1 MRTKMQIIF
10 QDPFSSL
17 QPRMPV
23 GEIIGEAVREHE
35 LVPKEEFDDYI
46 DKVMDDCGLQ
56 SFHKDRY
63 PHEFSGGQRQRICI
77 ARALALKPEFIVCD
91 EPVSALDVS
100 IQAQIINLLKELQE
114 QYKFTYLFIS
124 HDLSVV
130 EHISDTVGVMYLG
143 NLVEYG
149 ATEDIFK
156 NPLHPYTKALFSA
169 IPVPDP
175 TAKMNRIVLEGS
187 IPSPAN
193 PPAGCK
199 FHTRCA
205 QCMEQCKTE
214 VPEQR
219 EIEPGHFVV
228 CHLYVFD
235 CLPRDRMYF
244 MLWQNDNSIIV
255 GKYQNTLS
263 EINLEAVERRGIR
276 VVRRL
281 SGGGAVYHDMGNL
294 NFTFITDAASGTALD
309 MKLFCQPVVRTLAA
323 LGVHAEVNGRND
335 ITIDGKKFSGNSQYL
350 RQGRVMH
357 HGTIMFNSDLSV
369 VSEAL
374 QVDPTKFQTKGV
386 RSVRSRVTNVADH
399 LDRPVSLPEFRRIL
413 LENILRENPGQPYPL
428 TPKDLAAVEKL
439 REERYAAWDWN
450 YGQSPA
456 CTVLRRRRVEGCGL
470 VEAYISVDS
479 GLISAIAFRGDFFS
493 AVEPEELA
501 PRFVGRT
508 PDQAGFAA
516 ALEGVDVSRYF
527 AGLQNDQL
535 IEILCQA

>member
-1 MRTKMQIIF
+1 MADVKKTAEEKIQYDPQYILQVKDLKKYFPIKSGMLNKTVGYVKAVDGVTFNLKRGTTKGLVGESGCGKTTTGRTILRLSGEKTGGQVLFNGQEVYDLSAKEMRDMRTKMQIIF

-23 GEIIGEAVREHE
+23 GEIIGEAVREHG

-56 SFHKDRY
+56 SFHKDRN
-63 PHEFSGGQRQRICI
+63 PLEFSGGQRQRICI

-91 EPVSALDVS
+91 EPVSALDVA

-228 CHLYVFD
+228 CHLY
-235 CLPRDRMYF
+235 
-244 MLWQNDNSIIV
+244 
-255 GKYQNTLS
+255 
-263 EINLEAVERRGIR
+263 
-276 VVRRL
+276 
-281 SGGGAVYHDMGNL
+281 
-294 NFTFITDAASGTALD
+294 
-309 MKLFCQPVVRTLAA
+309 
-323 LGVHAEVNGRND
+323 
-335 ITIDGKKFSGNSQYL
+335 
-350 RQGRVMH
+350 
-357 HGTIMFNSDLSV
+357 
-369 VSEAL
+369 
-374 QVDPTKFQTKGV
+374 
-386 RSVRSRVTNVADH
+386 
-399 LDRPVSLPEFRRIL
+399 
-413 LENILRENPGQPYPL
+413 
-428 TPKDLAAVEKL
+428 
-439 REERYAAWDWN
+439 
-450 YGQSPA
+450 
-456 CTVLRRRRVEGCGL
+456 
-470 VEAYISVDS
+470 
-479 GLISAIAFRGDFFS
+479 
-493 AVEPEELA
+493 
-501 PRFVGRT
+501 
-508 PDQAGFAA
+508 DQK
-516 ALEGVDVSRYF
+516 
-527 AGLQNDQL
+527 
-535 IEILCQA
+535 